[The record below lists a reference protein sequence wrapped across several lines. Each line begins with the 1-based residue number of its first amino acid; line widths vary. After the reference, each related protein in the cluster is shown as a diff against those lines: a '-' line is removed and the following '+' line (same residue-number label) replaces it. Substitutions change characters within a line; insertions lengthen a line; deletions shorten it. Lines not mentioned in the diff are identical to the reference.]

1 MAIGATRGKK
11 RLARYLKPLIEQSG
25 LQVDDLVRQVR
36 CSRPTIFRL
45 LSGDSLPGWPVVL
58 AVLGLVGATDEQ
70 RTQALKLW
78 EIADVPTSAVSFAKA
93 LPVAYR
99 RFRLDEME
107 ADIERTLDTA
117 VIPGMLQTRSYTEA
131 LALRN
136 RFKDNPEEWNKAAP
150 AERHERQ
157 ALLSRED
164 RPLRLISLIDES
176 ALRRVV
182 GSPAVMVEQLDRL
195 VAAGEGGAVS
205 IRVIPFS
212 AGPYPASAGSMTLF
226 SYDGEDRPEVGFTE
240 QLSGLKPVDDAA
252 DVDKMI
258 AMWEQALSLAVDESG
273 SAALI
278 AAVRGEL
285 SGVAQEQ

>member
-1 MAIGATRGKK
+1 MTE
-11 RLARYLKPLIEQSG
+11 PLIEQSG

-36 CSRPTIFRL
+36 CPRPTIFRL
-45 LSGDSLPGWPVVL
+45 LSGDALPGWPVVL

-70 RTQALKLW
+70 RTQALTLW

-107 ADIERTLDTA
+107 ADVERTLDTA
-117 VIPGMLQTRSYTEA
+117 VIPGMLQTRPYTEA

-136 RFKDNPEEWNKAAP
+136 HIRDNPEEWNKAAP

-157 ALLSRED
+157 ALRSRED
-164 RPLRLISLIDES
+164 RPLRLVSLIDES

-182 GSPAVMVEQLDRL
+182 GGSAVMVEQLDRL
-195 VAAGEGGAVS
+195 LAAGRDHATTV
-205 IRVIPFS
+205 RVIPFS

-226 SYDGEDRPEVGFTE
+226 YYDGERSAGSGNSVEWRKSSRSASQDQCVEVSVAPGETRVRDTKARDRGALRF
-240 QLSGLKPVDDAA
+240 DAA
-252 DVDKMI
+252 
-258 AMWEQALSLAVDESG
+258 AFRAFLTRL
-273 SAALI
+273 
-278 AAVRGEL
+278 
-285 SGVAQEQ
+285 